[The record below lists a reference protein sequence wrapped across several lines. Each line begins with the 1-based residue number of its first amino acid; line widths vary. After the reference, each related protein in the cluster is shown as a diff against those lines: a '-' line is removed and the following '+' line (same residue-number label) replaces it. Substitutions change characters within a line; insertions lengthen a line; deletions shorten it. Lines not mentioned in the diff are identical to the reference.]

1 MCADAYD
8 AEPAREPSP
17 TPAPRL
23 VVLICHSTLLATSH
37 VCPSSPILCL
47 SMGSGQ
53 CTVATVAGFFL
64 FAAGRHSFVLCV
76 KPTEPASTP
85 RRTSWSP
92 PLPGQ
97 NDWQALA
104 WYAHFHRHK
113 LRQDQQ
119 ERVADF
125 LLGVAFYDTDGRC
138 ERWHLEE
145 LRSLVAIVQR
155 CDRHG

>member
-37 VCPSSPILCL
+37 VCPSSSILCL

-53 CTVATVAGFFL
+53 CTAATVAGFFL

-76 KPTEPASTP
+76 NSSSFADDNCRAKREDMSPRYIIRVFGAEILNARFKRKYGMRQKAEGVVCTEN
-85 RRTSWSP
+85 
-92 PLPGQ
+92 L
-97 NDWQALA
+97 
-104 WYAHFHRHK
+104 
-113 LRQDQQ
+113 
-119 ERVADF
+119 
-125 LLGVAFYDTDGRC
+125 
-138 ERWHLEE
+138 
-145 LRSLVAIVQR
+145 
-155 CDRHG
+155 